1 MGYHTT
7 STALQDVVPQ
17 LTGLSAG
24 LPDAPATIGPSPA
37 PAGRPLEPPLPAP
50 AAAPGRPKG
59 APAAPVVIS
68 PPPPETPLPEV
79 PAAPPLEVFPALP
92 LAPASHR
99 TTPRHGD
106 KPRPRKRKEALPSTA
121 TGPSG
126 THAATLPG
134 AAARASRAQPPS
146 EPGANA
152 IAFVPCARADNQHIG
167 GRTGCPDWRPAGR
180 AWPWVLRYSS
190 ANVCVPCASCAT
202 CAPPRCDALAI
213 RTCPSIDSRL
223 SP

>member
-121 TGPSG
+121 TGPSAYACRYVTRG
-126 THAATLPG
+126 GG
-134 AAARASRAQPPS
+134 ARKP
-146 EPGANA
+146 
-152 IAFVPCARADNQHIG
+152 
-167 GRTGCPDWRPAGR
+167 
-180 AWPWVLRYSS
+180 SS
-190 ANVCVPCASCAT
+190 APVRTRRERDCF
-202 CAPPRCDALAI
+202 RAL
-213 RTCPSIDSRL
+213 RESGQSTYWGTNGLSRL
-223 SP
+223 APRWPSLALGSQVLECQCVCALRQLRDLCAAPLRRAGNQDLPINR